1 MIDNYSK
8 YIHNQGEYGSCLV
21 LLTKSRY
28 IGTGILYDF
37 NVGIGSGLGGAVYA
51 GGLSIYICDSCEF
64 TNNKAFQGGAV
75 YITGDSRTEIRSSTF
90 DSNTSSDNGSAF

>member
-1 MIDNYSK
+1 M
-8 YIHNQGEYGSCLV
+8 
-21 LLTKSRY
+21 
-28 IGTGILYDF
+28 
-37 NVGIGSGLGGAVYA
+37 GIGSGLGGAVYA

-90 DSNTSSDNGSAF
+90 DSNTSSDNGSAFWIVLSNTTPAAIISQTTFTNN